1 MKNAGLLLLIA
12 CTTLPADI
20 RLPAF
25 DKSTLPNGAVLQV
38 MARHDVPLVTIRVAV
53 RGGME
58 SEPSGLRGIA
68 SVVADAVRRGTAKRT
83 ADQFADELD
92 FLGATIQSG
101 VTAQSINFTLELL
114 SKDVDKGLELLSD
127 ALLHP
132 SFTPGELQKL
142 LAERIDA
149 AKGVKD
155 NPGFAASEYVR
166 GFFYGPNH
174 PYGNPVDELSLGRI
188 KREDVLAFHKNM
200 FVGKNMVV
208 TIVGDIDAKTAAGK
222 ASAGLAG
229 VTPGVAYEWK
239 KVARVQPLTTR
250 VAVIDKPDATQTNFL
265 IALPGIDRTHPDRV
279 PLWVVNT
286 LFGGRFTSMLNEEL
300 RINSGL
306 TYGANSRVDE
316 NRLPGRVTLSTFTKT
331 ETTAK
336 ALDMTVGMLGRI
348 RDKGITP
355 EQLASAKAYLK
366 GIYPTEHLETAD
378 QLSDVLTDMEMFG
391 LNRGEV
397 DDLFSR
403 IDAVTVEQA
412 NEVAKRY
419 YSPDRLTIVL
429 LGNAAKFE
437 GDLKKYAPRIV
448 RVPITNPGLTLPLTS
463 ASTRSGQ

>member
-12 CTTLPADI
+12 CTTLTADI

-38 MARHDVPLVTIRVAV
+38 MARHDVPLVAIRVAV

-114 SKDVDKGLELLSD
+114 SKDVDKGLELLTD

-208 TIVGDIDAKTAAGK
+208 TIVGDIDPKTAAGK

-250 VAVIDKPDATQTNFL
+250 VAVIDKPRRHTNEF
-265 IALPGIDRTHPDRV
+265 PDR
-279 PLWVVNT
+279 
-286 LFGGRFTSMLNEEL
+286 
-300 RINSGL
+300 
-306 TYGANSRVDE
+306 A
-316 NRLPGRVTLSTFTKT
+316 PG
-331 ETTAK
+331 
-336 ALDMTVGMLGRI
+336 D
-348 RDKGITP
+348 
-355 EQLASAKAYLK
+355 
-366 GIYPTEHLETAD
+366 
-378 QLSDVLTDMEMFG
+378 
-391 LNRGEV
+391 
-397 DDLFSR
+397 
-403 IDAVTVEQA
+403 
-412 NEVAKRY
+412 
-419 YSPDRLTIVL
+419 
-429 LGNAAKFE
+429 
-437 GDLKKYAPRIV
+437 
-448 RVPITNPGLTLPLTS
+448 
-463 ASTRSGQ
+463 

>member
-1 MKNAGLLLLIA
+1 
-12 CTTLPADI
+12 
-20 RLPAF
+20 
-25 DKSTLPNGAVLQV
+25 
-38 MARHDVPLVTIRVAV
+38 
-53 RGGME
+53 
-58 SEPSGLRGIA
+58 
-68 SVVADAVRRGTAKRT
+68 
-83 ADQFADELD
+83 
-92 FLGATIQSG
+92 
-101 VTAQSINFTLELL
+101 
-114 SKDVDKGLELLSD
+114 
-127 ALLHP
+127 
-132 SFTPGELQKL
+132 
-142 LAERIDA
+142 
-149 AKGVKD
+149 
-155 NPGFAASEYVR
+155 
-166 GFFYGPNH
+166 
-174 PYGNPVDELSLGRI
+174 
-188 KREDVLAFHKNM
+188 
-200 FVGKNMVV
+200 
-208 TIVGDIDAKTAAGK
+208 
-222 ASAGLAG
+222 
-229 VTPGVAYEWK
+229 
-239 KVARVQPLTTR
+239 
-250 VAVIDKPDATQTNFL
+250 
-265 IALPGIDRTHPDRV
+265 
-279 PLWVVNT
+279 
-286 LFGGRFTSMLNEEL
+286 MLNEEL

-348 RDKGITP
+348 RDKGITA

-412 NEVAKRY
+412 NQVAKRY